1 MHNGMNFIGG
11 VMVIRKLLVILTGCF
26 LCIMTSCSSTSTS
39 TTAPD
44 TSRDSGWVYFT
55 ELTSVPTPDSCVDGI
70 TYGSTFTNDE
80 GNAVYVYYVGDDS
93 NSADDQYEKY
103 YDILENVCDFDFI
116 QTPSDTAGKTAI
128 KKGAIAREDDENLF
142 GMALGETKKGIS
154 FMEVMFFTKKSVS
167 SSGPSSSQNNRNSQ
181 STHSASLGEQ
191 QALKKAGEYLDYTAF
206 SYDGLVDQLEYEGFS
221 HSEAVYAADNCGANW
236 NEQAAR
242 KAREYLD
249 YTSFSR
255 DGLISQ
261 LEYEGFTHSQAEYGV
276 KAVGY

>member
-1 MHNGMNFIGG
+1 
-11 VMVIRKLLVILTGCF
+11 MVIRKLLVILIGCF
-26 LCIMTSCSSTSTS
+26 LYMMTSCSSTSTS
-39 TTAPD
+39 TPD

-70 TYGSTFTNDE
+70 TYGSTFTTDE
-80 GNAVYVYYVGDDS
+80 GNTVYVYYVGDDS
-93 NSADDQYEKY
+93 NPADDQYEKY

-116 QTPSDTAGKTAI
+116 QTPGDTAGKTAI

-142 GMALGETKKGIS
+142 GMALGETKKGVI
-154 FMEVMFFTKKSVS
+154 FMEVMFFTKKSVA
-167 SSGPSSSQNNRNSQ
+167 SSGSSGSQNNQSSQSNQSSRSSQ

-206 SYDGLVDQLEYEGFS
+206 SYDGLIDQLEYEGFS